1 MINRATIRER
11 SRTVETQE
19 ENKEDEEDEVEAAM
33 YKESKEDNHME
44 DESLQ
49 FTGRL
54 FGGLVQDVKR
64 KLPWYISS
72 SSLSSSLL
80 PPPSTPSGTSLTS
93 LTPCTS
99 RPWPQ

>member
-19 ENKEDEEDEVEAAM
+19 ENGEEEEDEDEAAM

-54 FGGLVQDVKR
+54 
-64 KLPWYISS
+64 
-72 SSLSSSLL
+72 
-80 PPPSTPSGTSLTS
+80 
-93 LTPCTS
+93 
-99 RPWPQ
+99 